1 MKYLVLIAV
10 CMVGLQVHADGD
22 GDKKK
27 SYKKTQEVNFEGSDV
42 DGVVRSPD
50 GAYLSQ
56 KKGMKFLP
64 LYNVKSTFDKEIKSS
79 VEYVR

>member
-1 MKYLVLIAV
+1 MKKLIIVLLCIFATV
-10 CMVGLQVHADGD
+10 AWAD
-22 GDKKK
+22 DKKK
-27 SYKKTQEVNFEGSDV
+27 SSKKTQEVNFEGADV

-64 LYNVKSTFDKEIKSS
+64 LYNVKKNFERDIKSS

>member
-1 MKYLVLIAV
+1 MKYLMIAIV
-10 CMVGLQVHADGD
+10 TFVSLQALAQSDAE
-22 GDKKK
+22 KKK
-27 SYKKTQEVNFEGSDV
+27 TFKKTQEVNFEGSDV
-42 DGVVRSPD
+42 DGIVRSPD

-64 LYNVKSTFDKEIKSS
+64 LYNVKKNFDKEIKSS

>member
-1 MKYLVLIAV
+1 MKKLILILICLSV
-10 CMVGLQVHADGD
+10 TTSWAD
-22 GDKKK
+22 DKKK
-27 SYKKTQEVNFEGSDV
+27 PTKKTQEVNFEGSDV

-56 KKGMKFLP
+56 KKSMKFLP
-64 LYNVKSTFDKEIKSS
+64 LYNVKKNFDREIKSS

>member
-1 MKYLVLIAV
+1 MKYLILTAI
-10 CMVGLQVHADGD
+10 CFFGLQSLAEDAAP
-22 GDKKK
+22 KKT
-27 SYKKTQEVNFEGSDV
+27 YKKTQEVSFDGSDV

-64 LYNVKSTFDKEIKSS
+64 LYNVKKNFEKEVKSS